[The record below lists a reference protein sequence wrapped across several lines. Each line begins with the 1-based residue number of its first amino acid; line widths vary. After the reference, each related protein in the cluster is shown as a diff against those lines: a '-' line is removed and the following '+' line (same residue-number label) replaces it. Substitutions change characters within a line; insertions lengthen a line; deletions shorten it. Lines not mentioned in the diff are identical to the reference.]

1 MIGSKQRTTH
11 GTGSG
16 RASGR
21 GPIGAWENLRLTW
34 RMLRDPRV
42 APYAK
47 VLLPVL
53 ALVYLISPIDF
64 IPDMILGLGQVD
76 DLGVIALLGYLLIT
90 YVRRAGW
97 ATLIEKGPVAS
108 ARRESPKNANSYT
121 ESSDIIDAQYRII
134 SRPRHRRE
142 PGATK

>member
-1 MIGSKQRTTH
+1 MIGSKQRTFD
-11 GTGSG
+11 GSGSG
-16 RASGR
+16 RASGT
-21 GPIGAWENLRLTW
+21 GSIGAWENIRLTW
-34 RMLRDPRV
+34 RMLRDPQV

-53 ALVYLISPIDF
+53 ALIYLISPIDL

-76 DLGVIALLGYLLIT
+76 DLGVIAFLGYLLVS

-97 ATLIEKGPVAS
+97 ATFVQNGSGAS
-108 ARRESPKNANSYT
+108 TRPESPKSSYA

-134 SRPRHRRE
+134 SRPRQRSE
-142 PGATK
+142 PGAPK

>member
-1 MIGSKQRTTH
+1 MGSKQRTTEGS
-11 GTGSG
+11 GTG
-16 RASGR
+16 RASGS
-21 GPIGAWENLRLTW
+21 GPVGAWENIRLTW

-53 ALVYLISPIDF
+53 ALVYLISPIDL

-76 DLGVIALLGYLLIT
+76 DLGVIAFLGYLLVL

-97 ATLIEKGPVAS
+97 ATLFENGPVAS
-108 ARRESPKNANSYT
+108 ARRESPKNSPA
-121 ESSDIIDAQYRII
+121 ESNDIIDAQYRII
-134 SRPRHRRE
+134 SRPRTRRE
-142 PGATK
+142 PGAPE

>member
-1 MIGSKQRTTH
+1 MIGSKQRTTDE
-11 GTGSG
+11 TGSG
-16 RASGR
+16 RTSGSR
-21 GPIGAWENLRLTW
+21 PIGAWENIQLTW

-53 ALVYLISPIDF
+53 ALVYLISPIDL

-76 DLGVIALLGYLLIT
+76 DLGVIAVLGYLLVS

-97 ATLIEKGPVAS
+97 ATIFENGPVAN
-108 ARRESPKNANSYT
+108 ARRESPKNDSSYT
-121 ESSDIIDAQYRII
+121 ESSEIIDAQYRII
-134 SRPRHRRE
+134 SRPRQRRE
-142 PGATK
+142 PGAPK